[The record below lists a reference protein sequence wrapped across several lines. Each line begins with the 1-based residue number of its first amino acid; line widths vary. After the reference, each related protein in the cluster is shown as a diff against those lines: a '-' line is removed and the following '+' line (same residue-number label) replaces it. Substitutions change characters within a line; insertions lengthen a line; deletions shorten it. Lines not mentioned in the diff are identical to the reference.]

1 MFSVL
6 AIAASLTFLTLIAV
20 TVVFLLRRAS
30 RRHKVSVVPIKM
42 DDEEEGLM
50 GIAFKRKTSSNE
62 APPPADAR
70 SKPRNGRGKKN
81 LLSSEEEALE
91 GFEDEGEWLEDYW
104 LLSIFNK
111 H

>member
-1 MFSVL
+1 
-6 AIAASLTFLTLIAV
+6 
-20 TVVFLLRRAS
+20 
-30 RRHKVSVVPIKM
+30 
-42 DDEEEGLM
+42 M

-91 GFEDEGEWLEDYW
+91 GFEDEGEWLTT
-104 LLSIFNK
+104 LLAAFNINELYCCKRMLLLCAESHEILMWVSKKTPIQTIFLCHNARLYSLL
-111 H
+111 